1 MLEQLVVGIGA
12 GGHAKVVIDIFQ
24 LESRYKIVGLLDANE
39 DLWGSTVLG
48 VPVLGGDG
56 LLADIR
62 HDCEHAFIG
71 VGSTGRGHIRK
82 RLFDMAI
89 GHGFAIPRAI
99 HPRAYVASSATLGRG
114 LTVMACAVVNSGTT
128 VGDNVIIN
136 SSAVIEHDCIVE
148 DHVHIAPGALLAGNT
163 FVGAESHIGIG
174 ATVLEGRRIGNGSIV
189 GGGAVVTT
197 DVPDGVIVVGVPARI
212 VRSSL

>member
-1 MLEQLVVGIGA
+1 MSEPLIIGIGA

-24 LESRYKIVGLLDANE
+24 FESRYRILGLLDANE
-39 DLWGSTVLG
+39 SLWGTTVLG

-56 LLADIR
+56 LLADMR

-71 VGSTGRGHIRK
+71 VGSTGRGYIRK
-82 RLFDMAI
+82 RLFDMAV
-89 GHGFAIPRAI
+89 GHGFAVARAI
-99 HPRAYVASSATLGRG
+99 HPRAYIASSTTLGRG
-114 LTVMACAVVNSGTT
+114 LTVMAGAVVNSGAT

-136 SSAVIEHDCIVE
+136 SGAVVEHDCIVE

-163 FVGAESHIGIG
+163 FIGTESHIGIG
-174 ATVLEGRRIGNGSIV
+174 AVVLEGRRIGNSSIV